1 MIDPTMSEDTDLYTC
16 RVIDPD
22 PRTGIYYHFS
32 LTVENSRL
40 DLSLSLSLSL
50 ISFSLPPSLSFCPA
64 LLPSFF
70 SRAAVVNI
78 EPIEDIELS
87 SDQLGQ
93 VITINC
99 RVSTCRDNA
108 EIVLARDFEV
118 LNRAELFSD
127 ATRVV
132 LITDLVASDNI
143 TGNYVCRVSQG
154 GMIHQ
159 TSFRITKR
167 GKQ

>member
-1 MIDPTMSEDTDLYTC
+1 MIDPIMSEDTDVYAC
-16 RVIDPD
+16 VIIDLD
-22 PRTGIYYHFS
+22 SRTTISYAFS

-40 DLSLSLSLSL
+40 DLSLSCSLL
-50 ISFSLPPSLSFCPA
+50 FLTPSLSCCPA

-70 SRAAVVNI
+70 SHAAFVNI

-108 EIVLARDFEV
+108 EVVLARDFEV

-167 GKQ
+167 GK